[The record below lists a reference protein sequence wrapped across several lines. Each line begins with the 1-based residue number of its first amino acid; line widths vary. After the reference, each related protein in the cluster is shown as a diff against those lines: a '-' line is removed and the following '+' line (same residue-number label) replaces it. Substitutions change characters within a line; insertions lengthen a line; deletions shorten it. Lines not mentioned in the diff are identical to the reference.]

1 MTMSSQTKERD
12 PNSNH
17 PPEIGRIIE
26 KIKRSGSNALND
38 NERMIVVQIFRTEA
52 MNGDKRLAEIR
63 RAIQNAHLTY
73 CFKLK
78 RA

>member
-1 MTMSSQTKERD
+1 MSSQTKERD

-63 RAIQNAHLTY
+63 RAIQNAHLAF
-73 CFKLK
+73 CFKMEGI
-78 RA
+78 R